1 MFSNLI
7 LDLNIDSFDKV
18 ISIKN
23 KIIIIDFWSEWC
35 SPCKMLIPILNELAD
50 EMKDVIQIFKVNV
63 NNSLELAKKFNVH
76 GIPTLIFLKNGKK
89 IDESLGFISKEELKR
104 RILSF

>member
-7 LDLNIDSFDKV
+7 LDLNIDSFDKI

-104 RILSF
+104 RILSY